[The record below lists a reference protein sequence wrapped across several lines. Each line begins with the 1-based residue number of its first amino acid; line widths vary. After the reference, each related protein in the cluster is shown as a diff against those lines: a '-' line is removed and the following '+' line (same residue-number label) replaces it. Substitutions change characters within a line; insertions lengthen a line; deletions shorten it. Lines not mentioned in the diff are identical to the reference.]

1 MEIKNMNLE
10 EVLARKSAI
19 KDELQNDSLTLEA
32 INGFETEI
40 NELNERKKELDATE
54 EQRKLA
60 IEKVSTMT
68 DGVILEQRMVGEENM
83 TKDVFT
89 IESKEYRSAFLN
101 KIRDIELN
109 EVEARA
115 FTTAVG
121 SAEAVIPKTTQNKV
135 LEVIKQHAPLLA
147 EINLLKV
154 PGSVRIPVEDVVNA
168 AVKHAENA
176 SITAAADKLKY
187 VDLFGYEVVKLLQV
201 SKSVTKMSIDAF
213 EDWLATNLGKSLAA
227 FIVNS
232 IIAGTGTGEATGID
246 TITWGAANSI
256 TVAKTD
262 ALKAKDVTDLIALLP
277 GGYDAN
283 AKFLMSK
290 KTLFTDFMPL
300 KDASKHDLVTRE
312 GNSYFIYG
320 YPVLLDER
328 ITINEAILGD
338 FAQYYGNMPEDVN
351 VTPGFDL
358 NTNSYKFLGSAM
370 FDGKPAIEAAFVK
383 LVKATE

>member
-1 MEIKNMNLE
+1 MEIKSMNIE
-10 EVLARKSAI
+10 QVIARKSAI
-19 KDELQNDSLTLEA
+19 KEELQNEELSLEA
-32 INGFETEI
+32 VETFEQEV
-40 NELNERKKELDATE
+40 NELNARKAEIESTIEKRKELEQSIVDATNLTVLE
-54 EQRKLA
+54 TRK
-60 IEKVSTMT
+60 IGEGRMEKEVM
-68 DGVILEQRMVGEENM
+68 
-83 TKDVFT
+83 T

-101 KIRDIELN
+101 KIRDIDLN
-109 EVEARA
+109 EVESRA
-115 FTTAVG
+115 FTTVAG
-121 SAEAVIPKTTQNKV
+121 SAGAVIPTVTQNKV

-154 PGSVRIPVEDVVNA
+154 PGGVRVPVEDVVNA

-176 SITAAADKLKY
+176 SITVANDKLTY

-213 EDWLATNLGKSLAA
+213 EEWLANNLGKSLAA

-232 IIAGTGTGEATGID
+232 IISGSGTGEAKGID
-246 TITWGAANSI
+246 EITWGATNSV
-256 TVAKTD
+256 TVAKAANLT
-262 ALKAKDVTDLIALLP
+262 AANVTGLIALLP

-300 KDASKHDLVTRE
+300 KDAAKHDLVTRE
-312 GNSYFIYG
+312 GNNYFIYG

-328 ITINEAILGD
+328 IALGEAILGD
-338 FAQYYGNMPEDVN
+338 FQQYYGNMPEDIN

-358 NTNSYKFLGSAM
+358 DTNSYKFLGAAI
-370 FDGKPAIEAAFVK
+370 FDGKPAIETAFVK
-383 LVKATE
+383 LVKAAE